1 MYLWYTEER
10 FRENDSS
17 NFEKLQLVSSEVNKC
32 IQLFFQGRS
41 IGTTGISKI
50 LCDITPLKFINKINP
65 QMALLCSLILSV
77 TKKLDENFK
86 VFKLCHELE
95 SLVKKLVKQIQF
107 GKSLHKYLAKISNQI
122 QRYII
127 NKDYKYGFLKV
138 FFPNLQQ

>member
-41 IGTTGISKI
+41 IGTIGISKI

-127 NKDYKYGFLKV
+127 NNNKDYE
-138 FFPNLQQ
+138 